1 MSPSGTSNGK
11 VEDSRGPG
19 GGRKHIYQSAVEI
32 MTAAGSTS
40 GASGQIQKGTAL
52 QQHHMASEMALGMNG
67 SLQGTSGS

>member
-52 QQHHMASEMALGMNG
+52 Q
-67 SLQGTSGS
+67 